1 MRGNLIEE
9 WIEYLDTALVERVID
24 AELDV
29 QDRMGRLSG

>member
-9 WIEYLDTALVERVID
+9 WIECLDTALVERVID